1 MNKYLDKEKHK
12 AGLWGEAI
20 ASIDNHV
27 TLQGLSYAQKH
38 ENSTTPCWGFFMAM
52 LPQEH
57 DEVQIHHQ
65 PTVWRMIGKFQAACQ
80 LVVLLV
86 TGSDFRPMESEK

>member
-1 MNKYLDKEKHK
+1 MKRSTKQAY
-12 AGLWGEAI
+12 GERL
-20 ASIDNHV
+20 S
-27 TLQGLSYAQKH
+27 LQ
-38 ENSTTPCWGFFMAM
+38 STTMLLCKDCHMPRNMRILQHPVEVFFMAM

-65 PTVWRMIGKFQAACQ
+65 PTVWKMIGKFQAACQ
-80 LVVLLV
+80 LGVLLV

>member
-1 MNKYLDKEKHK
+1 
-12 AGLWGEAI
+12 
-20 ASIDNHV
+20 
-27 TLQGLSYAQKH
+27 
-38 ENSTTPCWGFFMAM
+38 MAM

-80 LVVLLV
+80 LGVLLV

>member
-1 MNKYLDKEKHK
+1 MPRNMR
-12 AGLWGEAI
+12 I
-20 ASIDNHV
+20 
-27 TLQGLSYAQKH
+27 LQH
-38 ENSTTPCWGFFMAM
+38 PVEVFFFFYGDA
-52 LPQEH
+52 PQEH